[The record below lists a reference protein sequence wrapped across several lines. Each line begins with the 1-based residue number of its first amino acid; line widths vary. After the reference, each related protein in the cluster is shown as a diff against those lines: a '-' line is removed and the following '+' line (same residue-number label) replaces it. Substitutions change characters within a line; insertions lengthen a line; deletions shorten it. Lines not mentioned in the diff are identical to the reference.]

1 MSAKLNAE
9 ELKRLQGAHKKK
21 NEIDGEIKQIFL
33 QEQLISARKSELFE
47 ENSLVMNELHTV
59 NKELEEKYGVIE
71 AIDIN
76 YGKIKL
82 KSN

>member
-47 ENSLVMNELHTV
+47 ENSLVMNELHIV
-59 NKELEEKYGVIE
+59 NKELEEKYGAIE
-71 AIDIN
+71 SIDIH